1 MKEFE
6 IATETNS
13 SRCRR
18 FESDSFEFESDQE
31 FEGQADTEIE
41 TPLDEVEEMELAAEL
56 LAVSSEEELDQF
68 LGKLF
73 KGARGEGIKKVARPL
88 GGILKGIAKKALP
101 FVGGALGSFIPIP
114 GVGTAVGTALGGAAS
129 KLLEVDLEGMSPED
143 QEFELARV
151 SCAWPAAPPTEAGEC
166 AGGASIQTPRPL
178 AAVRNAA
185 SQLSGQQVA
194 DGAKATERTLAA
206 PGQQNNPARSLK
218 MVATAPASI
227 FLAREARARSF
238 SGWRACGPLRSR
250 FPQCS
255 RRLSRPRRRR
265 RSRRTWRGAGVA
277 CVSDGARL
285 SALAARSAGAGR
297 HAG

>member
-6 IATETNS
+6 IAQDEFEADAGE
-13 SRCRR
+13 
-18 FESDSFEFESDQE
+18 FESDSFEVESDQE

-41 TPLDEVEEMELAAEL
+41 SPLDEVEEMELAAEL

-73 KGARGEGIKKVARPL
+73 KRAWRGIKKVARPL

-143 QEFELARV
+143 QEFELARRFV
-151 SCAWPAAPPTEAGEC
+151 RLASSAATEAGN
-166 AGGASIQTPRPL
+166 APVGTNPNVAAA

-185 SQLSGQQVA
+185 SQLSGQQVQTA
-194 DGAKATERTLAA
+194 RRQQSGRWLRRGNKIILLGA
-206 PGQQNNPARSLK
+206 
-218 MVATAPASI
+218 
-227 FLAREARARSF
+227 
-238 SGWRACGPLRSR
+238 
-250 FPQCS
+250 
-255 RRLSRPRRRR
+255 
-265 RSRRTWRGAGVA
+265 
-277 CVSDGARL
+277 
-285 SALAARSAGAGR
+285 
-297 HAG
+297 